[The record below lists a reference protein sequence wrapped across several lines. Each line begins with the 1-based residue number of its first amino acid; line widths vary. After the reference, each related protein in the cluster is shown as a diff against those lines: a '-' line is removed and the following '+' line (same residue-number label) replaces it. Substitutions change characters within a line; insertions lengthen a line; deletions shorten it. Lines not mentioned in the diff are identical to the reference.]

1 MKRLAV
7 LALSAAVCI
16 LVVGC
21 NNEQQVEN
29 TVVATPVQ
37 APTATNGQFK
47 TVESKMFSSE
57 KFYHNEKE
65 AEILEALSKFVNSG
79 DYNIVQV
86 STTYSNAYLTSA
98 QVDYLPNAKGVGNK
112 ARVKFLTPKAF
123 YWTERQ
129 KELQV
134 LKENNTQ
141 KSFKTQTVVL
151 QGFQVA
157 SEVWYYEEAE
167 AGK

>member
-1 MKRLAV
+1 MKRIAA
-7 LALSAAVCI
+7 LALSVALCVM
-16 LVVGC
+16 VVGC
-21 NNEQQVEN
+21 NNEQIAS
-29 TVVATPVQ
+29 TVVTTPVQ

-47 TVESKMFSSE
+47 TVESKLFSSE

-79 DYNIVQV
+79 EHNIVQV

-98 QVDYLPNAKGVGNK
+98 QVDYLPNEKGVGNK
-112 ARVKFLTPKAF
+112 ARVKFLTPKAY

-129 KELQV
+129 TELQA
-134 LKENNTQ
+134 LKNANTQ
-141 KSFKTQTVVL
+141 QSFKIQTVVL

-157 SEVWYYEEAE
+157 GEIWYYEEAE